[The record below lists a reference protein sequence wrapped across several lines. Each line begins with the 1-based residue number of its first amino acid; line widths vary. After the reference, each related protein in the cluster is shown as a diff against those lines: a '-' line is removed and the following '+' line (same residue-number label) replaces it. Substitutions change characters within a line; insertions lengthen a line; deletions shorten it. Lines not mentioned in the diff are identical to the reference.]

1 MTSSAHIEPA
11 PSALAERFELLERL
25 GAGGAGVVYRARSR
39 SGNRAEVAVKIFH
52 SQVKSES
59 DRRQLEREYEA
70 LRRLNEQPGVVRVLD
85 FGVDADGWSFLV
97 TERCAGTLAD
107 RIHSLGQLEVA
118 EVTSVIERVAGVL
131 AAAHTEGIVHGD
143 IKPSNLFLSDRGVL
157 LGDFGSARI
166 SEHTVTATAGL
177 STAYAAPERFDSSEL
192 DPESDV
198 FSLGATLW
206 HALVGEPPQIP
217 QSIGAISAL
226 RRSAGKDAIALGVD
240 SGLIELASE
249 MMERDPRKRP
259 SLDAVR
265 ERLGSAGR
273 EVARRRPLVAVAAV
287 FLAAVSVAAISLA
300 VSRPSA
306 ENQAL
311 TPVAT
316 SAREAAP
323 EPLPF
328 LGTSVSASTSTSM
341 PTDPVTTPLP
351 PSTAAAASPSTT
363 TTATTALPEPATAE
377 PCGLAG
383 SVCDGFE
390 QGLGDWR
397 VFDDNSQ
404 ESILM
409 RAAGSNSF
417 LRFAPSRLQQLE
429 GGYVESAVMGAN
441 VGEPL
446 TSRMQFRVDDIDN
459 TSYWWLNVFTL
470 ADPSGRQWNLD
481 IQRGDGDRFRF
492 DLRRWSADGSD
503 TSLSEEQ
510 FEPGRWYCVDLVLNP
525 DASKPLVLL
534 VDGQPTVSLE
544 GPLPEDRALS
554 YAVQI
559 GSSRVEEPQTLPA
572 VDFDDVM
579 ISAGAPA
586 GC

>member
-107 RIHSLGQLEVA
+107 RIHSLGRLEVA

-143 IKPSNLFLSDRGVL
+143 IKPSNLFLSDRGLL

-177 STAYAAPERFDSSEL
+177 STEYAAPERFDSSEQ

-226 RRSAGKDAIALGVD
+226 RRNAGKDAIALGVD
-240 SGLIELASE
+240 SDLIELALQ

-265 ERLGSAGR
+265 ERLGGAGL
-273 EVARRRPLVAVAAV
+273 EVDRRRPPVAVVAV
-287 FLAAVSVAAISLA
+287 LTAISVTAISLA

-306 ENQAL
+306 DNQAL
-311 TPVAT
+311 TPIAT
-316 SAREAAP
+316 SARGAAP

-328 LGTSVSASTSTSM
+328 LGTNVSTSTST
-341 PTDPVTTPLP
+341 PTDPVATPLP
-351 PSTAAAASPSTT
+351 PSVAAAASQSTT
-363 TTATTALPEPATAE
+363 TTATTAPPEPPTAA
-377 PCGLAG
+377 PCDLTG
-383 SVCDGFE
+383 SICDGFE
-390 QGLGDWR
+390 QGLEDWR

-409 RAAGSNSF
+409 RTAGSNSF
-417 LRFAPSRLQQLE
+417 LRFAPGRLQQLE
-429 GGYVESAVMGAN
+429 GGYIESAVMGAN

-446 TSRMQFRVDDIDN
+446 TSRMQFRVDDINN
-459 TSYWWLNVFTL
+459 TSYWWLNIFTL

-510 FEPGRWYCVDLVLNP
+510 FEPGRWYCVELVLNP

-554 YAVQI
+554 YAVQV